1 MKNQKRL
8 AATAFMFAL
17 NQAVAQNVVMQQP
30 ITPDMCVD
38 AVCVE
43 QDLGVIPAGLAW
55 TAPARPE
62 EPTRDFKKSY
72 DEGVRKGL
80 DTCEQSNKAQW
91 GSKAS
96 KLCDLL
102 IFGNQRPRAELVSF
116 FAENKQPVCVTGGK
130 FFNFGLTTPLGAT
143 KFQVKFGRDGRP
155 RVAEITKFFAV
166 SKDEQAALKA
176 QIEKKH
182 PYLHGMVRRQR
193 LLGVD
198 TSGSSTSQEAM
209 NCVDV
214 RHCSHDQTPNLT
226 KAHVPQHPAR
236 FPFNKRQT
244 HETPIFRCSGSCC
257 KPCYSRSSKRLG
269 WRSGRSN

>member
-8 AATAFMFAL
+8 AATAFMFVL
-17 NQAVAQNVVMQQP
+17 NQALAQNVVMQQP

-43 QDLGVIPAGLAW
+43 QDLGAIPAGLAW

-62 EPTRDFKKSY
+62 EPNRDFKKSY
-72 DEGVRKGL
+72 DEGIRKGL

-102 IFGNQRPRAELVSF
+102 IFGNQRSRAQLVSF

-130 FFNFGLTTPLGAT
+130 FFNFGLTTQLGAT

-155 RVAEITKFFAV
+155 RIAEITKFFAV
-166 SKDEQAALKA
+166 SKDEQAALKD

-182 PYLHGMVRRQR
+182 PYLHLR
-193 LLGVD
+193 D
-198 TSGSSTSQEAM
+198 GSSATPPWGGYVRFIDITGSYELRGREALF
-209 NCVDV
+209 
-214 RHCSHDQTPNLT
+214 T
-226 KAHVPQHPAR
+226 
-236 FPFNKRQT
+236 
-244 HETPIFRCSGSCC
+244 
-257 KPCYSRSSKRLG
+257 
-269 WRSGRSN
+269 RSNAEPDQGACATAPRQISVQ